1 MYRWIPYAFV
11 RIAIFYCAGV
21 IFGIQFPSCI
31 DVVKL
36 ACALVVLTIVFIV
49 YVVRRRGKTLVAG
62 IVAAVALL
70 IAGAMNVA
78 VSDESNDE
86 RHLTRTKGDVEAF
99 RAVVENAPQDRPRT
113 LKYEVRIDQVLIHG
127 RWLPRY
133 TRAVLYVRKDSLAQ
147 RYQYGDALF
156 VRGAPQLIPAPQNPS
171 AFDLRRFLN
180 YKQVYYQTMVAP
192 RQVSL
197 LNPVAPDRLSAY
209 PVTARL
215 WADGVI
221 GRHVRGEREHAI
233 ASAFVLGV
241 TDGLDND
248 LMNAYAST
256 GAMHVLSVSGL
267 HVGIVYGLILM
278 MFKPFGARRTRWLLL
293 VVSLIILWAYAFVTG
308 ISASVLRAVVMFSFA
323 AIARAWNH
331 KINIYNILAATLCVL
346 LVFDPFMMMSVGF
359 QLSFVAVLGIV
370 VIQPGLYR
378 LWEPTHR
385 LWDEIWKVCA
395 VSIAAQIATL
405 PLCLYYFHQFPI
417 YFLLTNI
424 FIIPGSFI
432 VLIMGILLL
441 VISAADAGAHVVG
454 WLLQQLIDIL
464 NWLIFAVERLPG
476 SVIGNI
482 FITPTQCALLSALLA
497 IIWVWTTVRSRI
509 ALAGALALFV
519 TFGIISW
526 QHERENS
533 SPVITCYAVQ
543 GVTSVDLI
551 ADHVTCHIGTSD
563 DPNQTRQWLPN
574 RIALQAAD
582 RVEKLQGRNLQP
594 GFDLFVWHGLT
605 IARVHQPLRT
615 PIHNHADADHH
626 QPGNRADIVVISNN
640 AVKDLSAF
648 SHFIVANC
656 YVLDGSNDRATT
668 ARLNE
673 QAQQLPHRW
682 HSVLRDGAFNLRL

>member
-21 IFGIQFPSCI
+21 IAGIRFPSSF
-31 DVVKL
+31 DVITLTCVL
-36 ACALVVLTIVFIV
+36 VALIIVFAGCV
-49 YVVRRRGKTLVAG
+49 LRRRGKTLFAG
-62 IVAAVALL
+62 VVAAGALL
-70 IAGAMNVA
+70 IAGALNVT

-86 RHLTRTKGDVEAF
+86 RHLTRTNGDVEAF
-99 RAVVENAPQDRPRT
+99 QAVVENAPQDRPRT

-127 RWLPRY
+127 SWLPRY

-147 RYQYGDALF
+147 RYQHGDALF
-156 VRGAPQLIPAPQNPS
+156 VRGAPQLIPEPQNPD

-180 YKQVYYQTMVAP
+180 YKQVYYQAMVSP

-197 LNPVAPDRLSAY
+197 LNPVATNRLSAC

-221 GRHVRGEREHAI
+221 GRHVHGEREHAI

-241 TDGLDND
+241 TDGLDNE

-278 MFKPFGARRTRWLLL
+278 MFKPFGARQTRWLLL
-293 VVSLIILWAYAFVTG
+293 GVSLIVLWAYAFVTG

-346 LVFDPFMMMSVGF
+346 LVVDPFMIMSVGF

-378 LWEPTHR
+378 LWEPTGR

-417 YFLLTNI
+417 YFLLTNL

-432 VLIMGILLL
+432 VLVLGILLL
-441 VISAADAGAHVVG
+441 VISATDAVAHFIG
-454 WLLQQLIDIL
+454 WLLEQLIDIL

-482 FITPTQCALLSALLA
+482 FITPTQCALLAALLV
-497 IIWVWTTVRSRI
+497 IIWVWTSARSHI
-509 ALAGALALFV
+509 ALAGSLALFV
-519 TFGIISW
+519 IFGIISW
-526 QHERENS
+526 QHGRENS

-543 GVTSVDLI
+543 GTTSIDLI

-563 DPNQTRQWLPN
+563 DPNQARQWLPN

-582 RVEKLQGRNLQP
+582 RVETLHGQNLQP
-594 GFDLFVWHGLT
+594 GFDLYVWHGLT
-605 IARVHQPLRT
+605 IARVHKPLRT
-615 PIHNHADADHH
+615 IPRHPDEDHH

-640 AVKDLSAF
+640 AVMDISAF

-656 YVLDGSNDRATT
+656 YVIDGSNDRATT
-668 ARLNE
+668 VRLNE
-673 QAQQLPHRW
+673 QAQQLPVRLHI
-682 HSVLRDGAFNLRL
+682 VLRDGAFNLRL